1 MRRPARSERKN
12 AFQTEKALAE
22 GAIPSDKGHASRG
35 RMKSPFRH
43 VCTNRPSSA
52 QQTAAG
58 FLFLCQKNV
67 WHRICLVFS
76 DYGMPWQQSFL
87 PLKKGKREAAAQRR
101 PAQSEWRNRVFP
113 RNDRPYGLKRKAFQT
128 ENALE
133 RFNFE
138 KGETRGGGTAPP
150 GPK

>member
-1 MRRPARSERKN
+1 MRRPARSELKN

-76 DYGMPWQQSFL
+76 DYGMPWQQSVL
-87 PLKKGKREAAAQRR
+87 TLKKVKREAAVQRR
-101 PAQSEWRNRVFP
+101 PAQSERKNCAFSA
-113 RNDRPYGLKRKAFQT
+113 KRQAVW
-128 ENALE
+128 
-133 RFNFE
+133 FE
-138 KGETRGGGTAPP
+138 TQSVSN
-150 GPK
+150 

>member
-58 FLFLCQKNV
+58 FFVPLSKKCLASNLLSLFRLRYAV
-67 WHRICLVFS
+67 
-76 DYGMPWQQSFL
+76 
-87 PLKKGKREAAAQRR
+87 AA
-101 PAQSEWRNRVFP
+101 
-113 RNDRPYGLKRKAFQT
+113 
-128 ENALE
+128 E
-133 RFNFE
+133 RFAFE
-138 KGETRGGGTAPP
+138 KGKARGGGTASS